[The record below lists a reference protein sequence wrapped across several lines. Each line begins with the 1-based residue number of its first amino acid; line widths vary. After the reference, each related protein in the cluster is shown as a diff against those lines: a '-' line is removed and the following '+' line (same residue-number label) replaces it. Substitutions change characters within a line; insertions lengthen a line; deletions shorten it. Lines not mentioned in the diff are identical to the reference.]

1 MLSDKMREFLLN
13 GPQGQKKDKALLALG
28 GSAHVRVAWR
38 RHREDLMRSTPMGK
52 RCWAFWMIERG
63 LIHHPA
69 GEAAQLRLIKQLD
82 LYRDDTER
90 EFVQKRLAVI
100 SATLRSHFHRRVA

>member
-38 RHREDLMRSTPMGK
+38 RHRERSDDH
-52 RCWAFWMIERG
+52 AD
-63 LIHHPA
+63 
-69 GEAAQLRLIKQLD
+69 GEALLGVLD
-82 LYRDDTER
+82 DR
-90 EFVQKRLAVI
+90 A
-100 SATLRSHFHRRVA
+100 RVNPPSGR